1 MPKDLWPT
9 YSSFAN
15 TYGGTIILGVSE
27 KDHEYEVTGVQN
39 VEKVLDDFWVT
50 VKNPEK
56 VSRNILDDRCVKV
69 EEENNKT
76 IIRIMVP
83 EANISDKPIYL
94 NNNPKRAYIRRF
106 SSDQLVTNDEM
117 TAFFR
122 NRSENQDSA
131 ILTNYELEDLNFN
144 TIEKLK
150 RLVSDYTH
158 DSSWYLKSTE
168 EFLQDIGVMV
178 LDRQDNR
185 KYKLT
190 EGSLLLLGKEEA
202 IRSRFPHFHLEY
214 LDKRGTN
221 ARYRDRISFGDLK
234 YPNLNLLEF
243 YLAVIDKLKMSV
255 EEKFEL
261 KEGNLVRQS
270 SAEYIMAIR
279 EAFVNLII
287 HSDYHNSTQ
296 FPLVEIYDDFIDL
309 LIQEG

>member
-1 MPKDLWPT
+1 MFKFPKEDVSLEYKKCQSELPKDLWPT

-117 TAFFR
+117 TAFF
-122 NRSENQDSA
+122 
-131 ILTNYELEDLNFN
+131 
-144 TIEKLK
+144 
-150 RLVSDYTH
+150 
-158 DSSWYLKSTE
+158 
-168 EFLQDIGVMV
+168 
-178 LDRQDNR
+178 
-185 KYKLT
+185 
-190 EGSLLLLGKEEA
+190 
-202 IRSRFPHFHLEY
+202 
-214 LDKRGTN
+214 
-221 ARYRDRISFGDLK
+221 
-234 YPNLNLLEF
+234 
-243 YLAVIDKLKMSV
+243 VIDLRIKIV
-255 EEKFEL
+255 
-261 KEGNLVRQS
+261 
-270 SAEYIMAIR
+270 
-279 EAFVNLII
+279 
-287 HSDYHNSTQ
+287 Q
-296 FPLVEIYDDFIDL
+296 FL
-309 LIQEG
+309 LIMN